1 MAARVTVDRSQRE
14 ALRSLRA
21 RCGGAAGPSASE
33 VEQALES
40 GFGSLMA
47 LEARLQEVQTTARSK
62 SRAVDEEHSAQQLVD
77 EINVLR
83 DALTELQAA
92 TSSDVTSPLAAG
104 FVLPRRRV

>member
-1 MAARVTVDRSQRE
+1 
-14 ALRSLRA
+14 
-21 RCGGAAGPSASE
+21 
-33 VEQALES
+33 
-40 GFGSLMA
+40 MA